1 MKKREKHLKMT
12 DKIIKTTDR
21 EVGHFIEELGRIM
34 KCIKLTKQGRTHT
47 KDSQNRLDIIY
58 KCAKDLNDRC
68 CNMNVDINE
77 PPVVMKFRDAPIGA
91 RFKYND
97 DSPIWVKIHSNEG
110 TDGLIVRWH
119 GNVEG
124 FQNYASHCDEFAC
137 VDFDTEIFVL

>member
-1 MKKREKHLKMT
+1 MNEKEIAHKYVHGEHDALT
-12 DKIIKTTDR
+12 DNQEKID
-21 EVGHFIEELGRIM
+21 LAA
-34 KCIKLTKQGRTHT
+34 
-47 KDSQNRLDIIY
+47 DILEF
-58 KCAKDLNDRC
+58 AKEFSKNK
-68 CNMNVDINE
+68 
-77 PPVVMKFRDAPIGA
+77 PPAVMRFRDAPIGA

-119 GNVEG
+119 GNIKG